1 MTKPSLIL
9 IGAGGH
15 AHSCIDVIEQ
25 QGHFQIAGFVG
36 LPEQQ
41 HTQHL
46 GYAVIGADTDL
57 PALAKNYQY
66 ALIAIGQIHSAE
78 HRIRLY
84 KLAKHLGFKLP
95 AIISPRAYVS
105 KHAKIGNGT
114 IVMHDALINSGAIVG
129 DNCIINTK
137 SLIEH
142 DAVIENNCH
151 ISTGAIING
160 GAIVKQGSFVGSNA
174 VTKESVKTHEE
185 DFIKAGSLFKGYAN
199 E

>member
-9 IGAGGH
+9 IGGGGH
-15 AHSCIDVIEQ
+15 CKSCIDVIEQ
-25 QGHFQIAGFVG
+25 ENKFLIAGIVDINRFISE
-36 LPEQQ
+36 L
-41 HTQHL
+41 L
-46 GYAVIGADTDL
+46 GYPLLGNDDD
-57 PALAKNYQY
+57 LAKLKLNYDY
-66 ALIAIGQIHSAE
+66 ALITIGQIKTPAI
-78 HRIRLY
+78 RIRLLDY
-84 KLAKHLGFKLP
+84 AKSLGFKLP

-114 IVMHDALINSGAIVG
+114 IIMHDALINAGVIVG

-160 GAIVKQGSFVGSNA
+160 GAIIKQGSFVGSNA
-174 VTKESVKTHEE
+174 ATKESIKTNEK
-185 DFIKAGSLFKGYAN
+185 DLIKAGSLFKGYAN

>member
-1 MTKPSLIL
+1 MKPKLIL
-9 IGAGGH
+9 IGGGGH
-15 AHSCIDVIEQ
+15 CKSCIDVIEQ
-25 QGHFQIAGFVG
+25 ENKFIIAGIVDINTSISD
-36 LPEQQ
+36 L
-41 HTQHL
+41 L
-46 GYAVIGADTDL
+46 GYSLLGDDDD
-57 PALAKNYQY
+57 LAKLKLNYDY
-66 ALIAIGQIHSAE
+66 ALITIGQLKTPA
-78 HRIRLY
+78 IRVRLLDY
-84 KLAKHLGFKLP
+84 AKSLGFKLP

-105 KHAKIGNGT
+105 NHAKIGNGT
-114 IVMHDALINSGAIVG
+114 IIMHDVLINAGVIVG

-160 GAIVKQGSFVGSNA
+160 GVIVRQGSFVGSNA
-174 VTKESVKTHEE
+174 VTKESVKTNEK

>member
-1 MTKPSLIL
+1 MKPKLIL
-9 IGAGGH
+9 IGGGGH
-15 AHSCIDVIEQ
+15 CKSCIDVIEQ
-25 QGHFQIAGFVG
+25 ENKFIIAGIVDINTSISD
-36 LPEQQ
+36 L
-41 HTQHL
+41 L
-46 GYAVIGADTDL
+46 GYPLLGHDDD
-57 PALAKNYQY
+57 LAKLKLSYDY
-66 ALIAIGQIHSAE
+66 ALITIGQIKTPAI
-78 HRIRLY
+78 RIRLLSY
-84 KLAKHLGFKLP
+84 AKSLGFNLP

-114 IVMHDALINSGAIVG
+114 IVMHDALINAGAIVG

-151 ISTGAIING
+151 ISTAAIING

-174 VTKESVKTHEE
+174 VTKESVDTKEN
-185 DFIKAGSLFKGYAN
+185 DFIKAGSLFKGHVN

>member
-9 IGAGGH
+9 IGGGGH
-15 AHSCIDVIEQ
+15 CKSCIDVIEQ
-25 QGHFQIAGFVG
+25 ENKFLIAGIVDINRS
-36 LPEQQ
+36 LSEL
-41 HTQHL
+41 L
-46 GYAVIGADTDL
+46 GYPLLGNDDD
-57 PALAKNYQY
+57 LAKLKLNYDY
-66 ALIAIGQIHSAE
+66 ALITIGQIKTPAI
-78 HRIRLY
+78 RIRLLDY
-84 KLAKHLGFKLP
+84 VKSLGFKLP

-114 IVMHDALINSGAIVG
+114 IIMHDALINAGVIVG

-160 GAIVKQGSFVGSNA
+160 GAIIKQGSFVGSNA
-174 VTKESVKTHEE
+174 TTKESIKTNEK
-185 DFIKAGSLFKGYAN
+185 DFIKAGSLFMGYAN

>member
-1 MTKPSLIL
+1 MKPKLIL
-9 IGAGGH
+9 IGGGGH
-15 AHSCIDVIEQ
+15 CKSCIDVIEQ
-25 QGHFQIAGFVG
+25 ENKFLIAGIVDINTSICD
-36 LPEQQ
+36 L
-41 HTQHL
+41 L
-46 GYAVIGADTDL
+46 GYPLLGHDDD
-57 PALAKNYQY
+57 LAKLKLNYDY
-66 ALIAIGQIHSAE
+66 ALVTIGQIKTPAI
-78 HRIRLY
+78 RIRLLDY
-84 KLAKHLGFKLP
+84 AKSLGFKLP

-114 IVMHDALINSGAIVG
+114 IVMHDALINAGAIVG

-160 GAIVKQGSFVGSNA
+160 GVIVKQGSFVGSNA
-174 VTKESVKTHEE
+174 VTKESVDTKEN
-185 DFIKAGSLFKGYAN
+185 DFIKAGSLFKGHVN

>member
-9 IGAGGH
+9 IGGGGH
-15 AHSCIDVIEQ
+15 CKSCIDVIEQ
-25 QGHFQIAGFVG
+25 ENKFLIAGIVDINRFKSELLGYPLLGNDDDLAKLKLNYDYALITIG
-36 LPEQQ
+36 LIKTPAIRIRL
-41 HTQHL
+41 L
-46 GYAVIGADTDL
+46 GYA
-57 PALAKNYQY
+57 K
-66 ALIAIGQIHSAE
+66 S
-78 HRIRLY
+78 
-84 KLAKHLGFKLP
+84 LGFKLP

-114 IVMHDALINSGAIVG
+114 IIMHDALINAGVIVG

-142 DAVIENNCH
+142 DAIIENNCH

-160 GAIVKQGSFVGSNA
+160 GAIIKQGSFVGSNA
-174 VTKESVKTHEE
+174 TTKESIKTNEK

>member
-1 MTKPSLIL
+1 MKPKLIL
-9 IGAGGH
+9 IGGGGH
-15 AHSCIDVIEQ
+15 CKACIDVIEQ
-25 QGHFQIAGFVG
+25 ENKFLIAGIVDINTSISE
-36 LPEQQ
+36 L
-41 HTQHL
+41 L
-46 GYAVIGADTDL
+46 GYPLLGHDDDL
-57 PALAKNYQY
+57 TKLKANYDY
-66 ALIAIGQIHSAE
+66 VLITMGQIKSPA
-78 HRIRLY
+78 IRVRLFDY
-84 KLAKHLGFKLP
+84 AKSLGFKLP

-105 KHAKIGNGT
+105 KHAKIGGGT
-114 IVMHDALINSGAIVG
+114 IVMHDALINAGAIVG

-174 VTKESVKTHEE
+174 VTKESVKTNEK

>member
-1 MTKPSLIL
+1 MKPKLIL
-9 IGAGGH
+9 IGGGGH
-15 AHSCIDVIEQ
+15 CKSCIDVIEQ
-25 QGHFQIAGFVG
+25 ENKFIIAGIVDINTSISG
-36 LPEQQ
+36 L
-41 HTQHL
+41 L
-46 GYAVIGADTDL
+46 GYPLLGHDDD
-57 PALAKNYQY
+57 LAKLKLHYDH
-66 ALIAIGQIHSAE
+66 ALITIGQIKTPAI
-78 HRIRLY
+78 RIRLLDY
-84 KLAKHLGFKLP
+84 AKSLGFKLP

-114 IVMHDALINSGAIVG
+114 IVMHDTLINAGAIVG

-160 GAIVKQGSFVGSNA
+160 GVIVKQGSFVGSNA
-174 VTKESVKTHEE
+174 VTKESVNTNEK
-185 DFIKAGSLFKGYAN
+185 DFIKAGSLFMGYVN

>member
-1 MTKPSLIL
+1 MKPKLIL
-9 IGAGGH
+9 IGGGGH
-15 AHSCIDVIEQ
+15 CKSCIDVIEQ
-25 QGHFQIAGFVG
+25 ENKFIIAGIVDINTSISD
-36 LPEQQ
+36 L
-41 HTQHL
+41 L
-46 GYAVIGADTDL
+46 GYPLLGHDDD
-57 PALAKNYQY
+57 LAKLKLSYDY
-66 ALIAIGQIHSAE
+66 ALITIGQIKTPAI
-78 HRIRLY
+78 RIRLLDY
-84 KLAKHLGFKLP
+84 VKSLGFKLP

-105 KHAKIGNGT
+105 KHAKIGGGT
-114 IVMHDALINSGAIVG
+114 IVMHDALINAGAIVG

-151 ISTGAIING
+151 ISTAAIING

-174 VTKESVKTHEE
+174 VTKESVKTHEK

>member
-1 MTKPSLIL
+1 MKPKLIL
-9 IGAGGH
+9 IGGGGH
-15 AHSCIDVIEQ
+15 CKSCIDVIEQ
-25 QGHFQIAGFVG
+25 ENKFIIAGIVDINTSISD
-36 LPEQQ
+36 L
-41 HTQHL
+41 L
-46 GYAVIGADTDL
+46 GYPLLGHDDD
-57 PALAKNYQY
+57 LAKLKLSYDY
-66 ALIAIGQIHSAE
+66 ALITIGQIKTPAI
-78 HRIRLY
+78 RIRLLDY
-84 KLAKHLGFKLP
+84 AKSLGFKLP
-95 AIISPRAYVS
+95 TIISPRAYVS

-114 IVMHDALINSGAIVG
+114 IVMHDALINAGAIVG

-160 GAIVKQGSFVGSNA
+160 GVIVKRGSFVGSNA
-174 VTKESVKTHEE
+174 VTKESVKTHEK